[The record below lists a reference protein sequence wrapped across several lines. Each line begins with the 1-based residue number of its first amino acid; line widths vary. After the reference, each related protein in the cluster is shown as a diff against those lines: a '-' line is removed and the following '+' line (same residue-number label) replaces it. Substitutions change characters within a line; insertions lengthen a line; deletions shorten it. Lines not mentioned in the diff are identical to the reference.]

1 MTDTDFHILTT
12 SMINAGRTRVLKQA
26 NLFVVYDEDGDISSE
41 GGGSH
46 GLYMNDMRHL
56 SMLEFRLWEQKPV
69 LLSSTI
75 VEDNSLLTVDLTN
88 PELIETETQKK
99 LERTSKSRREKLVA
113 GTQTGGASVVVEQG
127 DAPGDQ
133 GAARSDEG
141 DEDQGEPVR
150 LTRILSD
157 TLHIHRSKFVT
168 EDTAHEKIR
177 MHNYGEATLT
187 VPIVVRFEADFID
200 MFEVRGTPRD
210 ECGEFLETTVTD
222 VSVRFGY
229 IGLDHV
235 QRETRVAFVQRPDSL
250 SANEARFEFEIG
262 PGQRRELTY
271 SVECAIKELAH
282 DAPAEASE
290 NGLDSGDP
298 QALARLGFGRA
309 AGYRQAYA
317 QMSERM
323 RAAHTARC
331 RFDSSNV
338 FYNLMLG
345 RADADLQMLATETE
359 HGLYPYA
366 GTPWFNTVFGRDGL
380 ICAYQVLN
388 IRPEISR
395 GVLGYLAAHQ
405 AAEFSDERDAEPG
418 KILHEIRHDEMANTG
433 EVPFSYYYGSIDS
446 TPLFVALA
454 GAYLRRSG
462 DLEFIKSIWPMI
474 VKAIEWIDVY
484 GDRDGDGYVEYGRRT
499 AQGLRQQ
506 GWKDSDDS
514 VYHADGTLADAP
526 IALCEVQGYVF
537 AARRAAAQIAEAL
550 GEEEYARAQRRQA
563 MELKERFQRDFWDE
577 ALGTY
582 VLALD
587 GAKRACRV
595 RSSNAGHCLF
605 SGIATL
611 ERAQQV
617 GKQLLEDDFF
627 NGWGVRTMPL
637 GQVRYN
643 PISYHNGSV
652 WPHDN
657 TMIAM
662 GLARYGLKDEALRI
676 MAGLY
681 HASRYFELNRMPE
694 LFCGFERRPSEGPTL
709 YPVACAPQAW
719 AAGGVFLLLDAA
731 LGLYVDGRQGLV
743 KFHNPR
749 LPDFLDTLR
758 IRRVQVGDAM
768 VDIELKRYRNDVG
781 VQILKRRGKV
791 EVMVVK

>member
-1 MTDTDFHILTT
+1 MSESDFHILTT
-12 SMINAGRTRVLKQA
+12 SLDNSGRTRVLKHS
-26 NLFVVYDEDGDISSE
+26 NLFVVYDEDGDISSRP
-41 GGGSH
+41 GGAH
-46 GLYMNDMRHL
+46 GLYLNDMRHL
-56 SMLEFRLWEQKPV
+56 SALELRFWKQKSV

-88 PELIETETQKK
+88 PELVEFEQRKK
-99 LERTSKSRREKLVA
+99 KERLDKSRRQKQAA
-113 GTQTGGASVVVEQG
+113 GAQSQPQNPPDAAPSPGAQDAL
-127 DAPGDQ
+127 DAPGAQAGVDSPESVEP
-133 GAARSDEG
+133 GAEIQA
-141 DEDQGEPVR
+141 
-150 LTRILSD
+150 RILSD

-177 MHNYGEATLT
+177 MQNYGDVSMT
-187 VPIVVRFEADFID
+187 VPIELYFDADFID
-200 MFEVRGTPRD
+200 MFEVRGTAR
-210 ECGEFLETTVTD
+210 ERCGDFLETQITD
-222 VSVRFGY
+222 VSVSFGY
-229 IGLDHV
+229 IGLDKV
-235 QRETRVAFVQRPDSL
+235 QRETRISFVQRPQAL
-250 SANEARFEFEIG
+250 SANRAYFEFEIG

-271 SVECAIKELAH
+271 TVECRYQAAKDVGESRRLRFG
-282 DAPAEASE
+282 AP
-290 NGLDSGDP
+290 P
-298 QALARLGFGRA
+298 
-309 AGYRQAYA
+309 GYRQAYA
-317 QMSERM
+317 QMNRRLASQYRG
-323 RAAHTARC
+323 RC
-331 RFDSSNV
+331 RFESSNV
-338 FYNLMLG
+338 FYNLMLS
-345 RADADLQMLATETE
+345 RADADLQMLISNTDY
-359 HGLYPYA
+359 GPYPYA

-388 IRPEISR
+388 IRPEVSR

-405 AAEFSDERDAEPG
+405 AHDFSDTRDAEPG

-433 EVPFSYYYGSIDS
+433 EVPFRSYYGSIDS
-446 TPLFVALA
+446 TPLFIALA

-462 DLEFIKSIWPMI
+462 DLDFIRSIWPN
-474 VKAIEWIDVY
+474 VRRAVEWIDAH

-499 AQGLRQQ
+499 RQGLRQQ

-514 VYHADGTLADAP
+514 VFHEDGTIAELP

-537 AARRAAAQIAEAL
+537 AARRAAAQMAEAL
-550 GEEEYARAQRRQA
+550 GEGEYARAQHHETVQ
-563 MELKERFQRDFWDE
+563 LKQRFQKDFWDE
-577 ALGTY
+577 QLGTY

-587 GAKRACRV
+587 GNKRPCRV

-611 ERAQQV
+611 ERAQLI

-627 NGWGVRTMPL
+627 NGWGVRTMPQA
-637 GQVRYN
+637 QVRYN

-681 HASRYFELNRMPE
+681 HASRYFDLNRMPE

-731 LGLYVDGRQGLV
+731 LGLYVDGRRGLV

-758 IRRVQVGDAM
+758 LKRVQVGKAQ

-781 VQILKRRGKV
+781 VQILRRSGEV

>member
-1 MTDTDFHILTT
+1 MSESDFHILTT
-12 SMINAGRTRVLKQA
+12 SLNNAGRTRVLKHS
-26 NLFVVYDEDGDISSE
+26 NLFVVYDEDGDISSRQ
-41 GGGSH
+41 GGAH
-46 GLYMNDMRHL
+46 GLYLNDMRHL
-56 SMLEFRLWEQKPV
+56 SALELRFWKQRSV
-69 LLSSTI
+69 LLSSTV

-88 PELIETETQKK
+88 PELVEFEQRKK
-99 LERTSKSRREKLVA
+99 MERMDKSRRLKQAA
-113 GTQTGGASVVVEQG
+113 GAQSQSQDPVCSEPEHGA
-127 DAPGDQ
+127 Q
-133 GAARSDEG
+133 GAQNNINNPDESDEDNPAG
-141 DEDQGEPVR
+141 AADESSDPGAEIQV
-150 LTRILSD
+150 RILSD

-177 MHNYGEATLT
+177 MQNYGDVSMT
-187 VPIVVRFEADFID
+187 VPIELYFDADFID
-200 MFEVRGTPRD
+200 MFEVRGTAR
-210 ECGEFLETTVTD
+210 ERCGDFLETQLTD
-222 VSVRFGY
+222 VSVSFGY
-229 IGLDHV
+229 IGLDDV
-235 QRETRVAFVQRPDSL
+235 QRETRITFVQRPQAL
-250 SANEARFEFEIG
+250 SANRAFFQFEIG

-271 SVECAIKELAH
+271 TVECRY
-282 DAPAEASE
+282 
-290 NGLDSGDP
+290 
-298 QALARLGFGRA
+298 QAAQDVGESQRIRFGPPP
-309 AGYRQAYA
+309 GYRQAYA
-317 QMSERM
+317 QMNQRLATQY
-323 RAAHTARC
+323 RGRC
-331 RFDSSNV
+331 RFESSNV

-345 RADADLQMLATETE
+345 RADADLQMLISGTDY
-359 HGLYPYA
+359 GPYPYA

-388 IRPEISR
+388 IRPEVSR

-405 AAEFSDERDAEPG
+405 AVDFSDARDAEPG

-433 EVPFSYYYGSIDS
+433 EVPFRSYYGSIDS
-446 TPLFVALA
+446 TPLFIALA

-462 DLEFIKSIWPMI
+462 ELDFIRSIWPN
-474 VKAIEWIDVY
+474 VLRALEWIDAH

-499 AQGLRQQ
+499 RQGLRQQ

-514 VYHADGTLADAP
+514 VFHEDGTIADAP

-537 AARRAAAQIAEAL
+537 AARRAAAQMADAL
-550 GEEEYARAQRRQA
+550 GEHDFARTQHREALQ
-563 MELKERFQRDFWDE
+563 LKSRFQKDFWDE
-577 ALGTY
+577 ELGTY

-587 GAKRACRV
+587 GRKRACRV

-605 SGIATL
+605 SGIATP
-611 ERAQQV
+611 EHARRV

-627 NGWGVRTMPL
+627 NGWGVRTMPQA
-637 GQVRYN
+637 QVRYN

-676 MAGLY
+676 MGGLY

-731 LGLYVDGRQGLV
+731 LGLYVDGRRGLV

-749 LPDFLDTLR
+749 LPDFLDTLQLK
-758 IRRVQVGDAM
+758 RVQVGKAQ

-781 VQILKRRGKV
+781 VQILRRSGDV